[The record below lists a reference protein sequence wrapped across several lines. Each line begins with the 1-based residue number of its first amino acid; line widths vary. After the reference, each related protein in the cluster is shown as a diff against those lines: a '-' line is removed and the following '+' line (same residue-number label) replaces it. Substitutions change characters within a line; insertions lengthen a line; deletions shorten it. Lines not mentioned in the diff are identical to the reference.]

1 MTEETKEE
9 NQNSEEEVAE
19 ATTEETPVGAP
30 TEEVSPP
37 TKEMQEAI
45 DKLKELDIDTLV
57 ELVMVKTSE
66 AEENNEKFLRKTADM
81 ENFKKRSEKERTDLL
96 AFANE
101 KLILDI
107 LPVLDNMERALS
119 HADSE
124 SGTALKDGVK
134 LVIDQFN
141 STLIKFGLTT
151 IEAKGK
157 TFDPAFHEAVS
168 HTETTEFENDIV
180 IEELQKGY
188 ILNGKVIRHTIVVVA
203 KND

>member
-1 MTEETKEE
+1 MTDDIKSEDDNTAPDEGFKKEITAEEL
-9 NQNSEEEVAE
+9 
-19 ATTEETPVGAP
+19 ET
-30 TEEVSPP
+30 
-37 TKEMQEAI
+37 I
-45 DKLKELDIDTLV
+45 NKLKELDIDTLV
-57 ELVMVKTSE
+57 ELAMAKTKE
-66 AEENNEKFLRKTADM
+66 AEANNEMFLRKTADL
-81 ENFKKRSEKERTDLL
+81 ENFKKRAEKERTDLL

-134 LVIDQFN
+134 LVIDQFD
-141 STLIKFGLTT
+141 SILTKFGLTP

-157 TFDPAFHEAVS
+157 TFDPAYHEAVS
-168 HTETTEFENDIV
+168 HIDTTEFENDIV
-180 IEELQKGY
+180 TEELQKGY
-188 ILNGKVIRHTIVVVA
+188 ILNNKVIRHTIVVVA